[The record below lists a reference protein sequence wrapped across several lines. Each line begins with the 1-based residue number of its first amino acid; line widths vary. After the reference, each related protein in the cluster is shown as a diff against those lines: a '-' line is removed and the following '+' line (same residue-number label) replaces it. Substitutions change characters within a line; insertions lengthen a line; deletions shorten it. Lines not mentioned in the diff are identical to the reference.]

1 MGLESL
7 IRTGKRF
14 YQFIR
19 LLIVEDEKQDAISL
33 AKVLVKSGYAVDLA
47 DNAEKALELLAL
59 YEYDLI
65 TLDLNLPDMDGL
77 EVCRL
82 ARAQKP
88 TLLILIL
95 SAHVGIDNIV
105 TSLDSGADDYLT
117 KPFHAKEI
125 LARIRAL
132 LRRDMRCRE
141 PMLRINGLCL
151 DPAEQV
157 IWKGKQRLH
166 LTPKEFGILEYLMR
180 HAGEVISQEQLLEH
194 VWGTRVNI
202 FSNTVRVHIQSLRKK
217 LGDTSE
223 NPQIITTVMGSGYRY
238 SPPEEFDEEKS

>member
-1 MGLESL
+1 M
-7 IRTGKRF
+7 
-14 YQFIR
+14 R
-19 LLIVEDEKQDAISL
+19 LLIVEDEKLDAISL
-33 AKVLVKSGYAVDLA
+33 AKVLVKYGYAVDLA
-47 DNAEKALELLAL
+47 DNAKKALELLAFN
-59 YEYDLI
+59 EYDLMV
-65 TLDLNLPDMDGL
+65 LDLNLPDMDGL
-77 EVCRL
+77 DLCRL
-82 ARAQKP
+82 VRGQKP
-88 TLLILIL
+88 ALLILIL
-95 SAHVGIDNIV
+95 SARVGANNIA
-105 TSLDSGADDYLT
+105 TSLDTGADDYLV

-157 IWKGKQRLH
+157 IWKDKQRLP

-180 HAGEVISQEQLLEH
+180 HAGEVVSQEKLLEH

-223 NPQIITTVMGSGYRY
+223 KPQIITTVMGSGYRY
-238 SPPEEFDEEKS
+238 SPPEEFNEESS

>member
-1 MGLESL
+1 M
-7 IRTGKRF
+7 
-14 YQFIR
+14 R

-33 AKVLVKSGYAVDLA
+33 AKVLVKYGYAVDLA
-47 DNAEKALELLAL
+47 DNAKKALELLAFN
-59 YEYDLI
+59 EYDLMV
-65 TLDLNLPDMDGL
+65 LDLNLPDMDGL
-77 EVCRL
+77 DLCRL
-82 ARAQKP
+82 ARGQKP
-88 TLLILIL
+88 ALLILIL
-95 SAHVGIDNIV
+95 SARVGANNIA
-105 TSLDSGADDYLT
+105 TGLDTGADDYLV

-132 LRRDMRCRE
+132 LRRDIGCRE

-157 IWKGKQRLH
+157 IWKDKQRLP

-180 HAGEVISQEQLLEH
+180 HAGEVVSQEKLLEH

-223 NPQIITTVMGSGYRY
+223 KPQIITTVMGSGYRY
-238 SPPEEFDEEKS
+238 SPPEEFNEESS